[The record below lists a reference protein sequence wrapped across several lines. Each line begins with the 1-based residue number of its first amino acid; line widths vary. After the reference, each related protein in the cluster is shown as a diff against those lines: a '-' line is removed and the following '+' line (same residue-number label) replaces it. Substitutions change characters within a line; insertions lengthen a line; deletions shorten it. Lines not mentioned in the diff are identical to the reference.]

1 MQAEVLYPEKALTDA
16 QRTLLEAVGSP
27 FDPGEVEW
35 RITATSTNERGKSG
49 FVMPYADPRSYTDR
63 LNQVVT
69 PAGWTRSFSIAT
81 IAPLVRQKK
90 ENGKVSSVQTGKIVV
105 TCTITI
111 SSLGTHSSTGESW
124 ADDDNAMTSAEAQ
137 SFKRACA
144 CFGLGRYFYD
154 YPGAW
159 VALDEK
165 NRIREK
171 PSLPKSALPKVA
183 GQGQAAAAAKTGAA
197 ASMSGSGQNEGSG
210 PNKGAPSTSSGQRA
224 QTGAYRTAPVSSGSD
239 QTESAWIDKWIE
251 RFEERLGH
259 ALYLDILGL
268 TRNEAKKAD
277 LSPTQT
283 REKAIEMLEMAE
295 RGLQKIGQ
303 LAEQVGKQAFGKVLD
318 EYGIPSI
325 LVCPD
330 LKTEIEIH
338 KTLAPLAAQSTGA
351 SRRAA

>member
-1 MQAEVLYPEKALTDA
+1 MQAEVLSPEKALTDA
-16 QRTLLEAVGSP
+16 QRALLEALRSP

-35 RITATSTNERGKSG
+35 RITATSNNERGKSG
-49 FVMPYADPRSYTDR
+49 FVMPYADPRAYSDR

-69 PAGWTRSFSIAT
+69 AAGWTRSFSIAT

-90 ENGKVSSVQTGKIVV
+90 ENGKSISVQTGKIVV

-171 PSLPKSALPKVA
+171 PSLPKWALPKVA
-183 GQGQAAAAAKTGAA
+183 GQGQAAVTAKTGAA
-197 ASMSGSGQNEGSG
+197 ASTSGSGQNEWRD

-224 QTGAYRTAPVSSGSD
+224 QTGASRTAPARSGSEQAD
-239 QTESAWIDKWIE
+239 SVWIDKWIE
-251 RFEERLGH
+251 RFAERLGRK
-259 ALYLDILGL
+259 LYLDTLSL
-268 TRNEAKKAD
+268 TRNEAKKAE
-277 LSPTQT
+277 LSPAQT
-283 REKAIEMLEMAE
+283 REKAIDMLEMAE
-295 RGLQKIGQ
+295 RGLQKIEQ
-303 LAEQVGKQAFGKVLD
+303 FAEQVGEEAFGAVLHKH
-318 EYGIPSI
+318 EIPSM
-325 LVCPD
+325 LGFPD
-330 LKTEIEIH
+330 LKAVIDVH
-338 KTLAPLAAQSTGA
+338 KALASLVFQTAGA